1 MKHLNKRGF
10 TIIELLIATVTFSLI
25 LLIITGA
32 IIQFSRVYYK
42 GVVTSK
48 TQETARSVAD
58 ELSRAAQFSRS
69 YDGSS
74 GNAYCFGDKV
84 FSYGKETATDDSRG
98 VVTKSGSCAP
108 DFTVSSSNRQLL
120 GESMNLLDLSV
131 MPNAD
136 GTRFT
141 ISVTVAYGSK
151 DDRNPDGTCKTLT
164 LGGQF
169 CSVSTV
175 TSTVTRRL

>member
-1 MKHLNKRGF
+1 MKHLDRRGF
-10 TIIELLIATVTFSLI
+10 TIIELLIATVTFSLV

-58 ELSRAAQFSRS
+58 ELARAAQFSRS
-69 YDGSS
+69 YDGSNS
-74 GNAYCFGDKV
+74 SAYCFGNKV
-84 FSYGKETATDDSRG
+84 FSYGKETAMDASKG
-98 VVTKSGSCAP
+98 VVTKNGSCAP
-108 DFTVSSSNRQLL
+108 DFTLSGSNRQLL
-120 GESMNLLDLSV
+120 GENMNLIDLSV
-131 MPNAD
+131 APNAE
-136 GTRFT
+136 GTRYT